1 MEEKKTARQWCD
13 EAVSY
18 VRFRPDRSAIR
29 RELEQHLMD
38 RRFQLLDQGLGTEEA
53 DARSV
58 AAMGDPQ
65 TAGLALDRAHSP
77 FLGWLWEL
85 SRLVCGILVF
95 LALCCVLRSDWR
107 YTAWNNL
114 TWLMEPAS
122 AAQEPALDSEY
133 SVADGTYRLLGEVGC
148 PAPVQ
153 AGDYTLTVTTALYRE
168 ETDNGQR
175 SLTLGLNAQPQHFWM
190 EAPALFS
197 ILVAVDSSG
206 TVYSNA
212 RAPWISVWPLES
224 DAGAYQFCVDFI
236 SIPGEPEWI
245 QLQSSLDDS
254 WSLRLEL
261 PEEVVTP

>member
-29 RELEQHLMD
+29 RELTQHLMD
-38 RRFQLLDQGLGTEEA
+38 SRFQLLDQGLDTETA

-65 TAGLALDRAHSP
+65 TVGLALDRAHNP

-107 YTAWNNL
+107 FTVQNNL
-114 TWLMEPAS
+114 VRLIEPAS
-122 AAQEPALDSEY
+122 VSQEPELDPDY
-133 SVADGTYRLLGEVGC
+133 GVADGTYRLLGEVGC
-148 PAPVQ
+148 PTPVQ
-153 AGDYTLTVTTALYRE
+153 AGDYTLTVTTAFYRE
-168 ETDNGQR
+168 ETENGQR
-175 SLTLGLNAQPQHFWM
+175 SLTLDLTAQPRHFWM
-190 EAPALFS
+190 KEPALSS
-197 ILVAVDSSG
+197 ILMAVDSNG

-224 DAGAYQFCVDFI
+224 DAGAYRFCVDFI

-245 QLQSSLDDS
+245 QLQSSLDVS

-261 PEEVVTP
+261 PEEVTP